1 MLGKVSFYNC
11 ETDKYFSRYVTEFES
26 VSSFHILKFS
36 LHNLNKFVHVF
47 TYLETLQQKI
57 WKITRGF

>member
-11 ETDKYFSRYVTEFES
+11 ETDKYFSSYVTEFES

-36 LHNLNKFVHVF
+36 LHNLNKFGQRLVELYKQF
-47 TYLETLQQKI
+47 LFLLN
-57 WKITRGF
+57 